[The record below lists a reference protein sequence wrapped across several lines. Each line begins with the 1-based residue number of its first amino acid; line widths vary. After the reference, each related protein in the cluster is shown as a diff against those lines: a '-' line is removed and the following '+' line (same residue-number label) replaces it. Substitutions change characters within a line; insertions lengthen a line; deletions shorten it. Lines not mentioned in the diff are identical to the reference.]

1 MYPLSY
7 YKHNGTTTAIFTH
20 VLLSNT
26 PSNVVSKLLDPTAPP
41 PPPPPMLCSV
51 AFSCMVVMPLICF
64 QLGHVHCNRPFAQ

>member
-41 PPPPPMLCSV
+41 PPPSPNAVLCGLQLYGGDAFNMLPTWPR
-51 AFSCMVVMPLICF
+51 PL
-64 QLGHVHCNRPFAQ
+64 Q